1 MLEGSTNNIYAV
13 ARTNLSIA
21 TVNESDISTEE
32 IATKICNWKEDEAK
46 DAISNLF
53 LKYGNKIEVIIAND
67 DVMAVGAVKALQEY
81 GYNLGN
87 NLQEIAV
94 IGFDGTPEAQD
105 LINKGIMTGTVL
117 TNVYTAALNFYKIG
131 LNLINNRN
139 LVEGTNC
146 TADSS
151 GQIIT
156 APYEGVL
163 VNLN

>member
-1 MLEGSTNNIYAV
+1 MLQGSSTNIYAV
-13 ARTNLSIA
+13 ARTNLSIS
-21 TVNESDISTEE
+21 TVNEANISTKE
-32 IATKICNWKEDEAK
+32 IATKICNWKEDDAK

-53 LKYGNKIEVIIAND
+53 LKYGNKIEAI
-67 DVMAVGAVKALQEY
+67 GAIKALQEY
-81 GYNLGN
+81 GYNVGN

-94 IGFDGTPEAQD
+94 IGFDGTPKAQD

-146 TADSS
+146 TSDSS

-163 VNLN
+163 VNLD